1 MQLLLRHTIVPLYLC
16 LKRALLKLTSRA
28 SRPIGRLLRPL
39 VLGLTIVGTARPACV
54 GHLHAAHLQLY
65 TPSCPLIYSFTSTLT
80 IHQWIFQELLYAA
93 CLHSALDH
101 FSVNWAIAPLDPW
114 KQNQQHASPALIHTF
129 VSTGVMATTSS
140 TCYTPWML
148 VSTGNHNHNT
158 PGRFVSTSS
167 QLITYL
173 GVF

>member
-54 GHLHAAHLQLY
+54 GHLHAARLQLY

-80 IHQWIFQELLYAA
+80 LHHQWIFQELLALCTWPRATTLPIVYMYSFQ
-93 CLHSALDH
+93 CQLGNHSARSLETKSTTHLSCTYTHLCVHRVDGNNIINLPHTLD
-101 FSVNWAIAPLDPW
+101 V
-114 KQNQQHASPALIHTF
+114 
-129 VSTGVMATTSS
+129 GV
-140 TCYTPWML
+140 
-148 VSTGNHNHNT
+148 H
-158 PGRFVSTSS
+158 
-167 QLITYL
+167 
-173 GVF
+173 